1 MPDYRKLYASEA
13 ERYQRLVA
21 AEDHE
26 GELPLALKR
35 IVKLDGARVVEIGMG
50 TGRVT
55 GLLLSAG
62 ASVIGY
68 EQSPAMINVAR
79 RVLGDSFQAVVAD
92 VRGVPLPLGGAD
104 LAIAGWAL
112 GHFCEWY
119 AGNWQNEIDAV
130 LDKMWG
136 TLDPGGT
143 LVILETLG
151 TGSDQPAAPNA
162 ELAAYYQFLESSWRL
177 SREQLRTD
185 YRFDSLEAA
194 LESIGFF
201 FGAELAERVRAR
213 RWQVVPEWTGLWWKK
228 K

>member
-1 MPDYRKLYASEA
+1 MPDYRQLYAAEA

-26 GELPLALKR
+26 GELPRALKR
-35 IVKLDGARVVEIGMG
+35 IVELDGARVVEIGMG

-62 ASVIGY
+62 ASVSGY
-68 EQSPAMINVAR
+68 DQSPAMIAVAR
-79 RVLGDSFQAVVAD
+79 RVLGERFQAIVAD
-92 VRGVPLPLGGAD
+92 VRDILLPLGGAD

-119 AGNWQNEIDAV
+119 AGNWQDEIDAV
-130 LDKMWG
+130 LSKMWG
-136 TLDPGGT
+136 TLDRGGT

-151 TGSDQPAAPNA
+151 TGSEQPAAPNP
-162 ELAAYYQFLESSWRL
+162 ELAAYYQFLEGSWGL
-177 SREQLRTD
+177 CREQLRTD

-194 LESIGFF
+194 LDSIGFF
-201 FGAELAERVRAR
+201 FGPELADRVRAR
-213 RWQVVPEWTGLWWKK
+213 RWQVVPEWTGLWWKQK
-228 K
+228 